1 MISYVYS
8 ACMMVLLSALYD
20 MRVSRSCTSQVWA
33 LESVNT
39 SHTTRNFGGLSI
51 YSLIVSS
58 FQESFCPKHQ
68 QPKKNRCQW
77 RHHVG
82 PKKPLLHTF
91 LGFGKKP
98 RIGSTTFSPPPP
110 IISAIWRF
118 THTPSEIFPTSARPS
133 ATFLRPPNR
142 EEGRRWHG
150 ETYIFSDWN

>member
-68 QPKKNRCQW
+68 QPKKKQ
-77 RHHVG
+77 V
-82 PKKPLLHTF
+82 PMT
-91 LGFGKKP
+91 
-98 RIGSTTFSPPPP
+98 PPCR
-110 IISAIWRF
+110 SQKATF
-118 THTPSEIFPTSARPS
+118 THFSWLWKKTTNWQHDFFTPPHHFGDLKVHSHAEWNLPHICEAICDLFKASQQRG
-133 ATFLRPPNR
+133 R
-142 EEGRRWHG
+142 EEVTWGNL
-150 ETYIFSDWN
+150 YF

>member
-68 QPKKNRCQW
+68 QPKKKQVPMTPPCRSQKATFTHFSW
-77 RHHVG
+77 LW
-82 PKKPLLHTF
+82 KK
-91 LGFGKKP
+91 
-98 RIGSTTFSPPPP
+98 TTNWQHDFFTPP